1 MAVYEG
7 KQGIASLREKIKLK
21 SKMLVGESAE
31 KITTHMVDESPLGVE
46 VYPSRMGEVY
56 NEVGDFKNSWNI
68 GLGSPDKSV
77 RSADAAGTAAVVDA
91 IIKGKAYNFEET
103 VFVTN
108 NTDHAEKVE
117 EGWESIG
124 LRALRGWGDKEGYH
138 VVENNVSSAVAILEA
153 VAQKVS
159 KL

>member
-77 RSADAAGTAAVVDA
+77 RELMKSVLPLANVADLR
-91 IIKGKAYNFEET
+91 I
-103 VFVTN
+103 
-108 NTDHAEKVE
+108 
-117 EGWESIG
+117 SIPC
-124 LRALRGWGDKEGYH
+124 
-138 VVENNVSSAVAILEA
+138 S
-153 VAQKVS
+153 
-159 KL
+159 

>member
-56 NEVGDFKNSWNI
+56 NEVGDFKNSWVV
-68 GLGSPDKSV
+68 GLGTPDLST
-77 RSADAAGTAAVVDA
+77 RAADTAGTAAVADA
-91 IIKGKAYNFEET
+91 IVKGKRYNLEET
-103 VFVTN
+103 NYVTN
-108 NTDHAEKVE
+108 NKDHAKMVE
-117 EGWESIG
+117 DGWADNPEY
-124 LRALRGWGDKEGYH
+124 GWKAKQGYH
-138 VVENNVSSAVAILEA
+138 VVGNNVGSTVAILEA